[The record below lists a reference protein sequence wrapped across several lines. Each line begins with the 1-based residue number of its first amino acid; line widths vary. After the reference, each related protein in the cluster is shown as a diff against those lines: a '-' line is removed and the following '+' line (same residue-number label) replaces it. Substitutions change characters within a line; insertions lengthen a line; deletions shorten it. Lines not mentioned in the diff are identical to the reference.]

1 MSSFP
6 SDRRRRTGLIAG
18 LVLLGALV
26 AGVLLGLVLVSTRGD
41 QAGQSPSVPSAPASR
56 TPTAAP
62 PPLPGAMGG
71 STALTAVTGT
81 GQAIADAITA
91 GDAGKYGLLTC
102 EPQAASALAALQQK
116 WTAAGPVKATLSRA
130 PVLTGDTASVT
141 IHVEGAAGSK
151 DTVFPLREQGQ
162 TWCIPG

>member
-1 MSSFP
+1 MAH
-6 SDRRRRTGLIAG
+6 DRRRRTGLKAG

-26 AGVLLGLVLVSTRGD
+26 AGALLGLVLVATRGD
-41 QAGQSPSVPSAPASR
+41 QAGQSPPLPSPSASL
-56 TPTAAP
+56 TPTSAP

-71 STALTAVTGT
+71 STALTAVTST
-81 GQAIADAITA
+81 GHAIADAITR
-91 GDAGKYGLLTC
+91 GDVSKYGSLTC
-102 EPQAASALAALQQK
+102 EPQAPSALAGLQQK
-116 WTAAGPVKATLSRA
+116 WTAAGPVKATMTQT